1 MGFTPEQIKGRIKSV
16 AKQNNADARTLM
28 RIYMME
34 RFLERLAQ
42 SEYRDNFIIKGGIL
56 VTAMIGVAH
65 RSTMDIDTSMKNL
78 NLSAED
84 ALRVVNQVKD
94 IDLDDGVSFEVKDV
108 SNIMD
113 EMEYPGIRVTMNA
126 NVGRLITPL
135 KIDISTGDVIT
146 PRAIEFNYDLLL
158 EDRSISLWSYNLET
172 ILAEKLQT
180 VLARGI
186 LNTRMRDFYDIR
198 ILLDTYEDKVNKAVL
213 KDAFAATCKKR
224 GTDHLQ
230 EQAEEIIKIIEANT
244 KSKFVTDAMM
254 WFDKFSCKR
263 SDLIITVGRDLVET
277 VERRFNGKNVPKTVM
292 INNWIDENEIYP
304 LESDNERVV
313 AFKRKYGLDG
323 KFVIMY
329 SGNIG
334 LYYDLE
340 NLIKVVEK
348 FGAGTKTADGREVVF
363 AFVGAGSVL
372 KTLEDYVA
380 EHNMENVVFIPYQD
394 KADLIY
400 SLNAGDV
407 HWCVNAKGIKGV
419 SCPSKY
425 YGLASA
431 ARPVIGVLESGSEIR
446 CIIEDTKGGLC
457 CEPGEYDK
465 VEENI
470 RWFINRL
477 SKNYLDLLVAVLMY
491 HRGQASI
498 D

>member
-34 RFLERLAQ
+34 RFLERLAR

-198 ILLDTYEDKVNKAVL
+198 MLLDTYEDKVNKAVL

-224 GTDHLQ
+224 GTDDLQ
-230 EQAEEIIKIIEANT
+230 EQAEEIIKIIEADEQLQVLWRAYQ
-244 KSKFVTDAMM
+244 KKYSYAAD
-254 WFDKFSCKR
+254 
-263 SDLIITVGRDLVET
+263 
-277 VERRFNGKNVPKTVM
+277 
-292 INNWIDENEIYP
+292 IDYASVI
-304 LESDNERVV
+304 SGV
-313 AFKRKYGLDG
+313 RK
-323 KFVIMY
+323 
-329 SGNIG
+329 
-334 LYYDLE
+334 
-340 NLIKVVEK
+340 
-348 FGAGTKTADGREVVF
+348 
-363 AFVGAGSVL
+363 
-372 KTLEDYVA
+372 
-380 EHNMENVVFIPYQD
+380 
-394 KADLIY
+394 
-400 SLNAGDV
+400 
-407 HWCVNAKGIKGV
+407 
-419 SCPSKY
+419 
-425 YGLASA
+425 
-431 ARPVIGVLESGSEIR
+431 
-446 CIIEDTKGGLC
+446 
-457 CEPGEYDK
+457 
-465 VEENI
+465 
-470 RWFINRL
+470 
-477 SKNYLDLLVAVLMY
+477 LM
-491 HRGQASI
+491 

>member
-94 IDLDDGVSFEVKDV
+94 IDLDDGVSFDVKDV

-198 ILLDTYEDKVNKAVL
+198 MLLDTYEDKVNKAVL

-224 GTDHLQ
+224 GTDNLQ
-230 EQAEEIIKIIEANT
+230 EQAEEIIKIIEADEQLQVLWRAYQ
-244 KSKFVTDAMM
+244 KKYSYAAD
-254 WFDKFSCKR
+254 
-263 SDLIITVGRDLVET
+263 
-277 VERRFNGKNVPKTVM
+277 
-292 INNWIDENEIYP
+292 IDY
-304 LESDNERVV
+304 
-313 AFKRKYGLDG
+313 
-323 KFVIMY
+323 
-329 SGNIG
+329 
-334 LYYDLE
+334 
-340 NLIKVVEK
+340 
-348 FGAGTKTADGREVVF
+348 
-363 AFVGAGSVL
+363 
-372 KTLEDYVA
+372 
-380 EHNMENVVFIPYQD
+380 
-394 KADLIY
+394 
-400 SLNAGDV
+400 
-407 HWCVNAKGIKGV
+407 
-419 SCPSKY
+419 
-425 YGLASA
+425 ASA
-431 ARPVIGVLESGSEIR
+431 ISGVRKLMDWIR
-446 CIIEDTKGGLC
+446 
-457 CEPGEYDK
+457 
-465 VEENI
+465 
-470 RWFINRL
+470 
-477 SKNYLDLLVAVLMY
+477 
-491 HRGQASI
+491 
-498 D
+498 

>member
-34 RFLERLAQ
+34 RFLERLTQ

-158 EDRSISLWSYNLET
+158 EDRSIKLWSYNLET

-198 ILLDTYEDKVNKAVL
+198 MLVDTYEDKVNKAVL

-224 GTDHLQ
+224 GTDNLQ
-230 EQAEEIIKIIEANT
+230 EQAEEIVRIIEADEQIQVLWRAYQ
-244 KSKFVTDAMM
+244 KKYSYAADIDYASVIRGVRKLMD
-254 WFDKFSCKR
+254 
-263 SDLIITVGRDLVET
+263 
-277 VERRFNGKNVPKTVM
+277 
-292 INNWIDENEIYP
+292 WI
-304 LESDNERVV
+304 R
-313 AFKRKYGLDG
+313 
-323 KFVIMY
+323 
-329 SGNIG
+329 
-334 LYYDLE
+334 
-340 NLIKVVEK
+340 
-348 FGAGTKTADGREVVF
+348 
-363 AFVGAGSVL
+363 
-372 KTLEDYVA
+372 
-380 EHNMENVVFIPYQD
+380 
-394 KADLIY
+394 
-400 SLNAGDV
+400 
-407 HWCVNAKGIKGV
+407 
-419 SCPSKY
+419 
-425 YGLASA
+425 
-431 ARPVIGVLESGSEIR
+431 
-446 CIIEDTKGGLC
+446 
-457 CEPGEYDK
+457 
-465 VEENI
+465 
-470 RWFINRL
+470 
-477 SKNYLDLLVAVLMY
+477 
-491 HRGQASI
+491 
-498 D
+498 

>member
-198 ILLDTYEDKVNKAVL
+198 MLLDTYEDKVNKVVL
-213 KDAFAATCKKR
+213 KDAFAATCNKR

-230 EQAEEIIKIIEANT
+230 EQAEEIIKIIEADEQLRVLWRAYQ
-244 KSKFVTDAMM
+244 KKYSYAEEIDYASVISGARKLMD
-254 WFDKFSCKR
+254 
-263 SDLIITVGRDLVET
+263 
-277 VERRFNGKNVPKTVM
+277 
-292 INNWIDENEIYP
+292 WI
-304 LESDNERVV
+304 R
-313 AFKRKYGLDG
+313 
-323 KFVIMY
+323 
-329 SGNIG
+329 
-334 LYYDLE
+334 
-340 NLIKVVEK
+340 
-348 FGAGTKTADGREVVF
+348 
-363 AFVGAGSVL
+363 
-372 KTLEDYVA
+372 
-380 EHNMENVVFIPYQD
+380 
-394 KADLIY
+394 
-400 SLNAGDV
+400 
-407 HWCVNAKGIKGV
+407 
-419 SCPSKY
+419 
-425 YGLASA
+425 
-431 ARPVIGVLESGSEIR
+431 
-446 CIIEDTKGGLC
+446 
-457 CEPGEYDK
+457 
-465 VEENI
+465 
-470 RWFINRL
+470 
-477 SKNYLDLLVAVLMY
+477 
-491 HRGQASI
+491 
-498 D
+498 

>member
-84 ALRVVNQVKD
+84 ALRVVNRVKD

-198 ILLDTYEDKVNKAVL
+198 MLLDTYEDKVNKAVL

-230 EQAEEIIKIIEANT
+230 EQAEEIIKIIEADEQLQVLWRAYQ
-244 KSKFVTDAMM
+244 KKYSYAAEIDYASV
-254 WFDKFSCKR
+254 
-263 SDLIITVGRDLVET
+263 IRDVRKL
-277 VERRFNGKNVPKTVM
+277 M
-292 INNWIDENEIYP
+292 DWI
-304 LESDNERVV
+304 R
-313 AFKRKYGLDG
+313 
-323 KFVIMY
+323 
-329 SGNIG
+329 
-334 LYYDLE
+334 
-340 NLIKVVEK
+340 
-348 FGAGTKTADGREVVF
+348 
-363 AFVGAGSVL
+363 
-372 KTLEDYVA
+372 
-380 EHNMENVVFIPYQD
+380 
-394 KADLIY
+394 
-400 SLNAGDV
+400 
-407 HWCVNAKGIKGV
+407 
-419 SCPSKY
+419 
-425 YGLASA
+425 
-431 ARPVIGVLESGSEIR
+431 
-446 CIIEDTKGGLC
+446 
-457 CEPGEYDK
+457 
-465 VEENI
+465 
-470 RWFINRL
+470 
-477 SKNYLDLLVAVLMY
+477 
-491 HRGQASI
+491 
-498 D
+498 

>member
-34 RFLERLAQ
+34 RFLERLTQ

-158 EDRSISLWSYNLET
+158 EDRSIKLWSYNLET

-180 VLARGI
+180 VLARVI

-198 ILLDTYEDKVNKAVL
+198 MLVDTYEDKVNKAVL

-224 GTDHLQ
+224 GTDNLQ
-230 EQAEEIIKIIEANT
+230 EQAEEIVKIIEADEQIQVLWRAYQ
-244 KSKFVTDAMM
+244 KKYSYAADIDYASVIRGVRKLMD
-254 WFDKFSCKR
+254 
-263 SDLIITVGRDLVET
+263 
-277 VERRFNGKNVPKTVM
+277 
-292 INNWIDENEIYP
+292 WI
-304 LESDNERVV
+304 R
-313 AFKRKYGLDG
+313 
-323 KFVIMY
+323 
-329 SGNIG
+329 
-334 LYYDLE
+334 
-340 NLIKVVEK
+340 
-348 FGAGTKTADGREVVF
+348 
-363 AFVGAGSVL
+363 
-372 KTLEDYVA
+372 
-380 EHNMENVVFIPYQD
+380 
-394 KADLIY
+394 
-400 SLNAGDV
+400 
-407 HWCVNAKGIKGV
+407 
-419 SCPSKY
+419 
-425 YGLASA
+425 
-431 ARPVIGVLESGSEIR
+431 
-446 CIIEDTKGGLC
+446 
-457 CEPGEYDK
+457 
-465 VEENI
+465 
-470 RWFINRL
+470 
-477 SKNYLDLLVAVLMY
+477 
-491 HRGQASI
+491 
-498 D
+498 

>member
-42 SEYRDNFIIKGGIL
+42 SEYRDNFILKGGIL

-126 NVGRLITPL
+126 TVGRLITPL

-158 EDRSISLWSYNLET
+158 EDRSIRLWSYNLET

-198 ILLDTYEDKVNKAVL
+198 MLLDPYEDKVNKAVL

-230 EQAEEIIKIIEANT
+230 EQAEEIIKTIEADEQLQVLWRAYQ
-244 KSKFVTDAMM
+244 KKYSYAAEIDYASVISGVRKLMD
-254 WFDKFSCKR
+254 
-263 SDLIITVGRDLVET
+263 
-277 VERRFNGKNVPKTVM
+277 
-292 INNWIDENEIYP
+292 WI
-304 LESDNERVV
+304 R
-313 AFKRKYGLDG
+313 
-323 KFVIMY
+323 
-329 SGNIG
+329 
-334 LYYDLE
+334 
-340 NLIKVVEK
+340 
-348 FGAGTKTADGREVVF
+348 
-363 AFVGAGSVL
+363 
-372 KTLEDYVA
+372 
-380 EHNMENVVFIPYQD
+380 
-394 KADLIY
+394 
-400 SLNAGDV
+400 
-407 HWCVNAKGIKGV
+407 
-419 SCPSKY
+419 
-425 YGLASA
+425 
-431 ARPVIGVLESGSEIR
+431 
-446 CIIEDTKGGLC
+446 
-457 CEPGEYDK
+457 
-465 VEENI
+465 
-470 RWFINRL
+470 
-477 SKNYLDLLVAVLMY
+477 
-491 HRGQASI
+491 
-498 D
+498 

>member
-56 VTAMIGVAH
+56 VTAMIGVTH

-94 IDLDDGVSFEVKDV
+94 IDLDDGVSFDVKDV

-198 ILLDTYEDKVNKAVL
+198 MLLDTYEDKVNKAVL

-230 EQAEEIIKIIEANT
+230 EQAEEIIKIIEADEQLQVLWRAYQ
-244 KSKFVTDAMM
+244 KKYSYAAEIDYASVISGVRKLMD
-254 WFDKFSCKR
+254 
-263 SDLIITVGRDLVET
+263 
-277 VERRFNGKNVPKTVM
+277 
-292 INNWIDENEIYP
+292 WI
-304 LESDNERVV
+304 R
-313 AFKRKYGLDG
+313 
-323 KFVIMY
+323 
-329 SGNIG
+329 
-334 LYYDLE
+334 
-340 NLIKVVEK
+340 
-348 FGAGTKTADGREVVF
+348 
-363 AFVGAGSVL
+363 
-372 KTLEDYVA
+372 
-380 EHNMENVVFIPYQD
+380 
-394 KADLIY
+394 
-400 SLNAGDV
+400 
-407 HWCVNAKGIKGV
+407 
-419 SCPSKY
+419 
-425 YGLASA
+425 
-431 ARPVIGVLESGSEIR
+431 
-446 CIIEDTKGGLC
+446 
-457 CEPGEYDK
+457 
-465 VEENI
+465 
-470 RWFINRL
+470 
-477 SKNYLDLLVAVLMY
+477 
-491 HRGQASI
+491 
-498 D
+498 

>member
-94 IDLDDGVSFEVKDV
+94 IDLDDGVSFDVKDV

-158 EDRSISLWSYNLET
+158 EDRSISLWPYNLET

-198 ILLDTYEDKVNKAVL
+198 MLLDTYEDKVNKVVL
-213 KDAFAATCKKR
+213 KDAFAATCNKR

-230 EQAEEIIKIIEANT
+230 EQAEEIIKIIEANEQLQVLWRAYE
-244 KSKFVTDAMM
+244 KKYSYAAEIDYASV
-254 WFDKFSCKR
+254 
-263 SDLIITVGRDLVET
+263 I
-277 VERRFNGKNVPKTVM
+277 NGVRKLM
-292 INNWIDENEIYP
+292 NWI
-304 LESDNERVV
+304 R
-313 AFKRKYGLDG
+313 
-323 KFVIMY
+323 
-329 SGNIG
+329 
-334 LYYDLE
+334 
-340 NLIKVVEK
+340 
-348 FGAGTKTADGREVVF
+348 
-363 AFVGAGSVL
+363 
-372 KTLEDYVA
+372 
-380 EHNMENVVFIPYQD
+380 
-394 KADLIY
+394 
-400 SLNAGDV
+400 
-407 HWCVNAKGIKGV
+407 
-419 SCPSKY
+419 
-425 YGLASA
+425 
-431 ARPVIGVLESGSEIR
+431 
-446 CIIEDTKGGLC
+446 
-457 CEPGEYDK
+457 
-465 VEENI
+465 
-470 RWFINRL
+470 
-477 SKNYLDLLVAVLMY
+477 
-491 HRGQASI
+491 
-498 D
+498 

>member
-34 RFLERLAQ
+34 RFLERLTQ

-158 EDRSISLWSYNLET
+158 EDRSIKLWSYNLET

-180 VLARGI
+180 VLARSI

-198 ILLDTYEDKVNKAVL
+198 MLVDTYEDKVNKAVL

-224 GTDHLQ
+224 GTDNLQ
-230 EQAEEIIKIIEANT
+230 EQAEEIVKIIEADEQIQVLWRAYQ
-244 KSKFVTDAMM
+244 KKYSYAADIDYASVIRGVRKLMD
-254 WFDKFSCKR
+254 
-263 SDLIITVGRDLVET
+263 
-277 VERRFNGKNVPKTVM
+277 
-292 INNWIDENEIYP
+292 WI
-304 LESDNERVV
+304 R
-313 AFKRKYGLDG
+313 
-323 KFVIMY
+323 
-329 SGNIG
+329 
-334 LYYDLE
+334 
-340 NLIKVVEK
+340 
-348 FGAGTKTADGREVVF
+348 
-363 AFVGAGSVL
+363 
-372 KTLEDYVA
+372 
-380 EHNMENVVFIPYQD
+380 
-394 KADLIY
+394 
-400 SLNAGDV
+400 
-407 HWCVNAKGIKGV
+407 
-419 SCPSKY
+419 
-425 YGLASA
+425 
-431 ARPVIGVLESGSEIR
+431 
-446 CIIEDTKGGLC
+446 
-457 CEPGEYDK
+457 
-465 VEENI
+465 
-470 RWFINRL
+470 
-477 SKNYLDLLVAVLMY
+477 
-491 HRGQASI
+491 
-498 D
+498 

>member
-94 IDLDDGVSFEVKDV
+94 IDLDDGVSFDVKDV

-198 ILLDTYEDKVNKAVL
+198 MLLDTYEDKVNKVVL

-224 GTDHLQ
+224 ETDHLQ
-230 EQAEEIIKIIEANT
+230 EQAEEILKIIEADEQLQVLWRAYQ
-244 KSKFVTDAMM
+244 KKYSYAAEIDYASVISGVRKLMD
-254 WFDKFSCKR
+254 
-263 SDLIITVGRDLVET
+263 
-277 VERRFNGKNVPKTVM
+277 
-292 INNWIDENEIYP
+292 WI
-304 LESDNERVV
+304 R
-313 AFKRKYGLDG
+313 
-323 KFVIMY
+323 
-329 SGNIG
+329 
-334 LYYDLE
+334 
-340 NLIKVVEK
+340 
-348 FGAGTKTADGREVVF
+348 
-363 AFVGAGSVL
+363 
-372 KTLEDYVA
+372 
-380 EHNMENVVFIPYQD
+380 
-394 KADLIY
+394 
-400 SLNAGDV
+400 
-407 HWCVNAKGIKGV
+407 
-419 SCPSKY
+419 
-425 YGLASA
+425 
-431 ARPVIGVLESGSEIR
+431 
-446 CIIEDTKGGLC
+446 
-457 CEPGEYDK
+457 
-465 VEENI
+465 
-470 RWFINRL
+470 
-477 SKNYLDLLVAVLMY
+477 
-491 HRGQASI
+491 
-498 D
+498 

>member
-198 ILLDTYEDKVNKAVL
+198 MLLDTYEDKVNKAVL

-230 EQAEEIIKIIEANT
+230 EQADDIIKII
-244 KSKFVTDAMM
+244 DADEQLQVLWRAYQKKYSYAAEIDYASVISGVRKLM
-254 WFDKFSCKR
+254 D
-263 SDLIITVGRDLVET
+263 
-277 VERRFNGKNVPKTVM
+277 
-292 INNWIDENEIYP
+292 WI
-304 LESDNERVV
+304 R
-313 AFKRKYGLDG
+313 
-323 KFVIMY
+323 
-329 SGNIG
+329 
-334 LYYDLE
+334 
-340 NLIKVVEK
+340 
-348 FGAGTKTADGREVVF
+348 
-363 AFVGAGSVL
+363 
-372 KTLEDYVA
+372 
-380 EHNMENVVFIPYQD
+380 
-394 KADLIY
+394 
-400 SLNAGDV
+400 
-407 HWCVNAKGIKGV
+407 
-419 SCPSKY
+419 
-425 YGLASA
+425 
-431 ARPVIGVLESGSEIR
+431 
-446 CIIEDTKGGLC
+446 
-457 CEPGEYDK
+457 
-465 VEENI
+465 
-470 RWFINRL
+470 
-477 SKNYLDLLVAVLMY
+477 
-491 HRGQASI
+491 
-498 D
+498 

>member
-34 RFLERLAQ
+34 RFLERLTQ

-65 RSTMDIDTSMKNL
+65 RSTMDIDTSMNNL

-94 IDLDDGVSFEVKDV
+94 IDLDDGVSFEVKDI

-198 ILLDTYEDKVNKAVL
+198 MLLDTYEDKVNKAVL

-224 GTDHLQ
+224 ETDHLQ
-230 EQAEEIIKIIEANT
+230 EQAEDIIKII
-244 KSKFVTDAMM
+244 DADEQLQVLWRAYQKKYSYAAEIDYASVISGVRKLM
-254 WFDKFSCKR
+254 D
-263 SDLIITVGRDLVET
+263 
-277 VERRFNGKNVPKTVM
+277 
-292 INNWIDENEIYP
+292 WI
-304 LESDNERVV
+304 R
-313 AFKRKYGLDG
+313 
-323 KFVIMY
+323 
-329 SGNIG
+329 
-334 LYYDLE
+334 
-340 NLIKVVEK
+340 
-348 FGAGTKTADGREVVF
+348 
-363 AFVGAGSVL
+363 
-372 KTLEDYVA
+372 
-380 EHNMENVVFIPYQD
+380 
-394 KADLIY
+394 
-400 SLNAGDV
+400 
-407 HWCVNAKGIKGV
+407 
-419 SCPSKY
+419 
-425 YGLASA
+425 
-431 ARPVIGVLESGSEIR
+431 
-446 CIIEDTKGGLC
+446 
-457 CEPGEYDK
+457 
-465 VEENI
+465 
-470 RWFINRL
+470 
-477 SKNYLDLLVAVLMY
+477 
-491 HRGQASI
+491 
-498 D
+498 

>member
-16 AKQNNADARTLM
+16 AKQNNADARILM

-94 IDLDDGVSFEVKDV
+94 IDLDDGVSFDVKDV

-198 ILLDTYEDKVNKAVL
+198 MLLDTYEDKVNKVVL
-213 KDAFAATCKKR
+213 KDAFAATCNKR

-230 EQAEEIIKIIEANT
+230 EQAEEIIKIIEANEQLQVLWRAYE
-244 KSKFVTDAMM
+244 KKYSYAADIDYASVISGVRKLMD
-254 WFDKFSCKR
+254 
-263 SDLIITVGRDLVET
+263 
-277 VERRFNGKNVPKTVM
+277 
-292 INNWIDENEIYP
+292 WI
-304 LESDNERVV
+304 R
-313 AFKRKYGLDG
+313 
-323 KFVIMY
+323 
-329 SGNIG
+329 
-334 LYYDLE
+334 
-340 NLIKVVEK
+340 
-348 FGAGTKTADGREVVF
+348 
-363 AFVGAGSVL
+363 
-372 KTLEDYVA
+372 
-380 EHNMENVVFIPYQD
+380 
-394 KADLIY
+394 
-400 SLNAGDV
+400 
-407 HWCVNAKGIKGV
+407 
-419 SCPSKY
+419 
-425 YGLASA
+425 
-431 ARPVIGVLESGSEIR
+431 
-446 CIIEDTKGGLC
+446 
-457 CEPGEYDK
+457 
-465 VEENI
+465 
-470 RWFINRL
+470 
-477 SKNYLDLLVAVLMY
+477 
-491 HRGQASI
+491 
-498 D
+498 

>member
-126 NVGRLITPL
+126 NVGKLITPL

-198 ILLDTYEDKVNKAVL
+198 MLLDTYEDKVNKAVL

-230 EQAEEIIKIIEANT
+230 EQAEEIIKIIEADEQLQVLWRAYQ
-244 KSKFVTDAMM
+244 KKYSYAAEIDYASV
-254 WFDKFSCKR
+254 
-263 SDLIITVGRDLVET
+263 I
-277 VERRFNGKNVPKTVM
+277 NGVRKLM
-292 INNWIDENEIYP
+292 DWI
-304 LESDNERVV
+304 R
-313 AFKRKYGLDG
+313 
-323 KFVIMY
+323 
-329 SGNIG
+329 
-334 LYYDLE
+334 
-340 NLIKVVEK
+340 
-348 FGAGTKTADGREVVF
+348 
-363 AFVGAGSVL
+363 
-372 KTLEDYVA
+372 
-380 EHNMENVVFIPYQD
+380 
-394 KADLIY
+394 
-400 SLNAGDV
+400 
-407 HWCVNAKGIKGV
+407 
-419 SCPSKY
+419 
-425 YGLASA
+425 
-431 ARPVIGVLESGSEIR
+431 
-446 CIIEDTKGGLC
+446 
-457 CEPGEYDK
+457 
-465 VEENI
+465 
-470 RWFINRL
+470 
-477 SKNYLDLLVAVLMY
+477 
-491 HRGQASI
+491 
-498 D
+498 

>member
-84 ALRVVNQVKD
+84 ALRVVNRVKD
-94 IDLDDGVSFEVKDV
+94 IDLDDGVSFDVKDV

-198 ILLDTYEDKVNKAVL
+198 MLLDTYEDKVNKAVL

-230 EQAEEIIKIIEANT
+230 EQAEEIIKIIEADEQLQVLWRAYQM
-244 KSKFVTDAMM
+244 KYSYAAEIDYASVISGVRKLMD
-254 WFDKFSCKR
+254 
-263 SDLIITVGRDLVET
+263 
-277 VERRFNGKNVPKTVM
+277 
-292 INNWIDENEIYP
+292 WI
-304 LESDNERVV
+304 R
-313 AFKRKYGLDG
+313 
-323 KFVIMY
+323 
-329 SGNIG
+329 
-334 LYYDLE
+334 
-340 NLIKVVEK
+340 
-348 FGAGTKTADGREVVF
+348 
-363 AFVGAGSVL
+363 
-372 KTLEDYVA
+372 
-380 EHNMENVVFIPYQD
+380 
-394 KADLIY
+394 
-400 SLNAGDV
+400 
-407 HWCVNAKGIKGV
+407 
-419 SCPSKY
+419 
-425 YGLASA
+425 
-431 ARPVIGVLESGSEIR
+431 
-446 CIIEDTKGGLC
+446 
-457 CEPGEYDK
+457 
-465 VEENI
+465 
-470 RWFINRL
+470 
-477 SKNYLDLLVAVLMY
+477 
-491 HRGQASI
+491 
-498 D
+498 

>member
-94 IDLDDGVSFEVKDV
+94 IDLDDGVSFDVKDV

-198 ILLDTYEDKVNKAVL
+198 MLLDTYEDKVNKVVL
-213 KDAFAATCKKR
+213 KDAFAATCNKR

-230 EQAEEIIKIIEANT
+230 EQAEEIIKIIEADEQLQVLWRAYE
-244 KSKFVTDAMM
+244 KKYSYAAEIDYASV
-254 WFDKFSCKR
+254 
-263 SDLIITVGRDLVET
+263 I
-277 VERRFNGKNVPKTVM
+277 NGVRKLM
-292 INNWIDENEIYP
+292 NWI
-304 LESDNERVV
+304 R
-313 AFKRKYGLDG
+313 
-323 KFVIMY
+323 
-329 SGNIG
+329 
-334 LYYDLE
+334 
-340 NLIKVVEK
+340 
-348 FGAGTKTADGREVVF
+348 
-363 AFVGAGSVL
+363 
-372 KTLEDYVA
+372 
-380 EHNMENVVFIPYQD
+380 
-394 KADLIY
+394 
-400 SLNAGDV
+400 
-407 HWCVNAKGIKGV
+407 
-419 SCPSKY
+419 
-425 YGLASA
+425 
-431 ARPVIGVLESGSEIR
+431 
-446 CIIEDTKGGLC
+446 
-457 CEPGEYDK
+457 
-465 VEENI
+465 
-470 RWFINRL
+470 
-477 SKNYLDLLVAVLMY
+477 
-491 HRGQASI
+491 
-498 D
+498 

>member
-1 MGFTPEQIKGRIKSV
+1 MGFTPEQIKGRIKSI

-113 EMEYPGIRVTMNA
+113 EMEYPGIRITMNA
-126 NVGRLITPL
+126 NVGKLITPL

-158 EDRSISLWSYNLET
+158 ENRSIRLWSYNLET

-198 ILLDTYEDKVNKAVL
+198 MLLDTYEDKVNKAVL

-224 GTDHLQ
+224 GTDNLQ
-230 EQAEEIIKIIEANT
+230 EQAEEIVKIIEADEQLQVLWRAYQKKYSYAAEIDYT
-244 KSKFVTDAMM
+244 SVISGVRKLM
-254 WFDKFSCKR
+254 
-263 SDLIITVGRDLVET
+263 
-277 VERRFNGKNVPKTVM
+277 
-292 INNWIDENEIYP
+292 NWI
-304 LESDNERVV
+304 R
-313 AFKRKYGLDG
+313 
-323 KFVIMY
+323 
-329 SGNIG
+329 
-334 LYYDLE
+334 
-340 NLIKVVEK
+340 
-348 FGAGTKTADGREVVF
+348 
-363 AFVGAGSVL
+363 
-372 KTLEDYVA
+372 
-380 EHNMENVVFIPYQD
+380 
-394 KADLIY
+394 
-400 SLNAGDV
+400 
-407 HWCVNAKGIKGV
+407 
-419 SCPSKY
+419 
-425 YGLASA
+425 
-431 ARPVIGVLESGSEIR
+431 
-446 CIIEDTKGGLC
+446 
-457 CEPGEYDK
+457 
-465 VEENI
+465 
-470 RWFINRL
+470 
-477 SKNYLDLLVAVLMY
+477 
-491 HRGQASI
+491 
-498 D
+498 

>member
-198 ILLDTYEDKVNKAVL
+198 MLLDTYEDKVNKAVL

-230 EQAEEIIKIIEANT
+230 EQAEEIIKIIEADEQLQVLWRAYQ
-244 KSKFVTDAMM
+244 KKYSYAAEIDYASVISGVRELMD
-254 WFDKFSCKR
+254 
-263 SDLIITVGRDLVET
+263 
-277 VERRFNGKNVPKTVM
+277 
-292 INNWIDENEIYP
+292 WI
-304 LESDNERVV
+304 R
-313 AFKRKYGLDG
+313 
-323 KFVIMY
+323 
-329 SGNIG
+329 
-334 LYYDLE
+334 
-340 NLIKVVEK
+340 
-348 FGAGTKTADGREVVF
+348 
-363 AFVGAGSVL
+363 
-372 KTLEDYVA
+372 
-380 EHNMENVVFIPYQD
+380 
-394 KADLIY
+394 
-400 SLNAGDV
+400 
-407 HWCVNAKGIKGV
+407 
-419 SCPSKY
+419 
-425 YGLASA
+425 
-431 ARPVIGVLESGSEIR
+431 
-446 CIIEDTKGGLC
+446 
-457 CEPGEYDK
+457 
-465 VEENI
+465 
-470 RWFINRL
+470 
-477 SKNYLDLLVAVLMY
+477 
-491 HRGQASI
+491 
-498 D
+498 

>member
-158 EDRSISLWSYNLET
+158 EDRSINLWSYNLET

-180 VLARGI
+180 VFARGI

-198 ILLDTYEDKVNKAVL
+198 MLLDTYEDKVNKAVL

-230 EQAEEIIKIIEANT
+230 EQAEEIIKIIEADEQLQVLWRAYQ
-244 KSKFVTDAMM
+244 KKYSYAAEIDYASVISGVKKLMD
-254 WFDKFSCKR
+254 
-263 SDLIITVGRDLVET
+263 
-277 VERRFNGKNVPKTVM
+277 
-292 INNWIDENEIYP
+292 WI
-304 LESDNERVV
+304 
-313 AFKRKYGLDG
+313 
-323 KFVIMY
+323 
-329 SGNIG
+329 
-334 LYYDLE
+334 
-340 NLIKVVEK
+340 
-348 FGAGTKTADGREVVF
+348 
-363 AFVGAGSVL
+363 
-372 KTLEDYVA
+372 
-380 EHNMENVVFIPYQD
+380 Q
-394 KADLIY
+394 
-400 SLNAGDV
+400 
-407 HWCVNAKGIKGV
+407 
-419 SCPSKY
+419 
-425 YGLASA
+425 
-431 ARPVIGVLESGSEIR
+431 
-446 CIIEDTKGGLC
+446 
-457 CEPGEYDK
+457 
-465 VEENI
+465 
-470 RWFINRL
+470 
-477 SKNYLDLLVAVLMY
+477 
-491 HRGQASI
+491 
-498 D
+498 

>member
-198 ILLDTYEDKVNKAVL
+198 MLLDTYEDKINKAVL

-230 EQAEEIIKIIEANT
+230 EQAEEIIKIIEANEQLQVLWRAYE
-244 KSKFVTDAMM
+244 KKYSYAADIDYASVISGVRKLMD
-254 WFDKFSCKR
+254 
-263 SDLIITVGRDLVET
+263 
-277 VERRFNGKNVPKTVM
+277 
-292 INNWIDENEIYP
+292 WI
-304 LESDNERVV
+304 R
-313 AFKRKYGLDG
+313 
-323 KFVIMY
+323 
-329 SGNIG
+329 
-334 LYYDLE
+334 
-340 NLIKVVEK
+340 
-348 FGAGTKTADGREVVF
+348 
-363 AFVGAGSVL
+363 
-372 KTLEDYVA
+372 
-380 EHNMENVVFIPYQD
+380 
-394 KADLIY
+394 
-400 SLNAGDV
+400 
-407 HWCVNAKGIKGV
+407 
-419 SCPSKY
+419 
-425 YGLASA
+425 
-431 ARPVIGVLESGSEIR
+431 
-446 CIIEDTKGGLC
+446 
-457 CEPGEYDK
+457 
-465 VEENI
+465 
-470 RWFINRL
+470 
-477 SKNYLDLLVAVLMY
+477 
-491 HRGQASI
+491 
-498 D
+498 

>member
-198 ILLDTYEDKVNKAVL
+198 MLVDTYEDKVNKAVL

-230 EQAEEIIKIIEANT
+230 EQAEEIIKIIEADEQLQVLWRAYQ
-244 KSKFVTDAMM
+244 KKYSYAAEIDYASV
-254 WFDKFSCKR
+254 
-263 SDLIITVGRDLVET
+263 I
-277 VERRFNGKNVPKTVM
+277 NGVRKLM
-292 INNWIDENEIYP
+292 DWI
-304 LESDNERVV
+304 R
-313 AFKRKYGLDG
+313 
-323 KFVIMY
+323 
-329 SGNIG
+329 
-334 LYYDLE
+334 
-340 NLIKVVEK
+340 
-348 FGAGTKTADGREVVF
+348 
-363 AFVGAGSVL
+363 
-372 KTLEDYVA
+372 
-380 EHNMENVVFIPYQD
+380 
-394 KADLIY
+394 
-400 SLNAGDV
+400 
-407 HWCVNAKGIKGV
+407 
-419 SCPSKY
+419 
-425 YGLASA
+425 
-431 ARPVIGVLESGSEIR
+431 
-446 CIIEDTKGGLC
+446 
-457 CEPGEYDK
+457 
-465 VEENI
+465 
-470 RWFINRL
+470 
-477 SKNYLDLLVAVLMY
+477 
-491 HRGQASI
+491 
-498 D
+498 

>member
-16 AKQNNADARTLM
+16 AKQNNADARTLI

-34 RFLERLAQ
+34 RFLERLTQ

-158 EDRSISLWSYNLET
+158 EDRSIKLWSYNLET

-198 ILLDTYEDKVNKAVL
+198 MLVDTYEDKVNKAVL

-224 GTDHLQ
+224 GTDNLQ
-230 EQAEEIIKIIEANT
+230 EQAEEIVKIIEADEQIQVLWRAYQ
-244 KSKFVTDAMM
+244 KKYSYAADIDYASVIRGVRKLMD
-254 WFDKFSCKR
+254 
-263 SDLIITVGRDLVET
+263 
-277 VERRFNGKNVPKTVM
+277 
-292 INNWIDENEIYP
+292 WI
-304 LESDNERVV
+304 R
-313 AFKRKYGLDG
+313 
-323 KFVIMY
+323 
-329 SGNIG
+329 
-334 LYYDLE
+334 
-340 NLIKVVEK
+340 
-348 FGAGTKTADGREVVF
+348 
-363 AFVGAGSVL
+363 
-372 KTLEDYVA
+372 
-380 EHNMENVVFIPYQD
+380 
-394 KADLIY
+394 
-400 SLNAGDV
+400 
-407 HWCVNAKGIKGV
+407 
-419 SCPSKY
+419 
-425 YGLASA
+425 
-431 ARPVIGVLESGSEIR
+431 
-446 CIIEDTKGGLC
+446 
-457 CEPGEYDK
+457 
-465 VEENI
+465 
-470 RWFINRL
+470 
-477 SKNYLDLLVAVLMY
+477 
-491 HRGQASI
+491 
-498 D
+498 

>member
-84 ALRVVNQVKD
+84 ALRVVNRVKD
-94 IDLDDGVSFEVKDV
+94 IDLDDGVSFDVKDV

-146 PRAIEFNYDLLL
+146 PQAIEFNYDLLL

-198 ILLDTYEDKVNKAVL
+198 MLLDTYEDKVNKAVL

-230 EQAEEIIKIIEANT
+230 EQAEEIIKIIEADEQLQVLWRAYQ
-244 KSKFVTDAMM
+244 KKYSYAAEIDYASVISGVRKLMD
-254 WFDKFSCKR
+254 
-263 SDLIITVGRDLVET
+263 
-277 VERRFNGKNVPKTVM
+277 
-292 INNWIDENEIYP
+292 WI
-304 LESDNERVV
+304 R
-313 AFKRKYGLDG
+313 
-323 KFVIMY
+323 
-329 SGNIG
+329 
-334 LYYDLE
+334 
-340 NLIKVVEK
+340 
-348 FGAGTKTADGREVVF
+348 
-363 AFVGAGSVL
+363 
-372 KTLEDYVA
+372 
-380 EHNMENVVFIPYQD
+380 
-394 KADLIY
+394 
-400 SLNAGDV
+400 
-407 HWCVNAKGIKGV
+407 
-419 SCPSKY
+419 
-425 YGLASA
+425 
-431 ARPVIGVLESGSEIR
+431 
-446 CIIEDTKGGLC
+446 
-457 CEPGEYDK
+457 
-465 VEENI
+465 
-470 RWFINRL
+470 
-477 SKNYLDLLVAVLMY
+477 
-491 HRGQASI
+491 
-498 D
+498 

>member
-56 VTAMIGVAH
+56 VTAMIGVVH

-198 ILLDTYEDKVNKAVL
+198 MLLDTYEDKVNKAVL

-230 EQAEEIIKIIEANT
+230 EQAEEIIKIIEA
-244 KSKFVTDAMM
+244 
-254 WFDKFSCKR
+254 
-263 SDLIITVGRDLVET
+263 
-277 VERRFNGKNVPKTVM
+277 
-292 INNWIDENEIYP
+292 DEQLQVLWRAYQKKYSYAAEI
-304 LESDNERVV
+304 
-313 AFKRKYGLDG
+313 
-323 KFVIMY
+323 
-329 SGNIG
+329 
-334 LYYDLE
+334 
-340 NLIKVVEK
+340 
-348 FGAGTKTADGREVVF
+348 
-363 AFVGAGSVL
+363 
-372 KTLEDYVA
+372 DYVS
-380 EHNMENVVFIPYQD
+380 VI
-394 KADLIY
+394 
-400 SLNAGDV
+400 S
-407 HWCVNAKGIKGV
+407 GV
-419 SCPSKY
+419 RK
-425 YGLASA
+425 LMDW
-431 ARPVIGVLESGSEIR
+431 IR
-446 CIIEDTKGGLC
+446 
-457 CEPGEYDK
+457 
-465 VEENI
+465 
-470 RWFINRL
+470 
-477 SKNYLDLLVAVLMY
+477 
-491 HRGQASI
+491 
-498 D
+498 

>member
-28 RIYMME
+28 RIYMKE

-94 IDLDDGVSFEVKDV
+94 IDLDDGVSFDVKDV

-198 ILLDTYEDKVNKAVL
+198 MLLDTYEDKVNKAVL

-230 EQAEEIIKIIEANT
+230 EQAEEIIKIIEADEQLQVLWRAYQ
-244 KSKFVTDAMM
+244 KKYSYAAEIDYASVISGVRKLM
-254 WFDKFSCKR
+254 
-263 SDLIITVGRDLVET
+263 
-277 VERRFNGKNVPKTVM
+277 
-292 INNWIDENEIYP
+292 NWI
-304 LESDNERVV
+304 R
-313 AFKRKYGLDG
+313 
-323 KFVIMY
+323 
-329 SGNIG
+329 
-334 LYYDLE
+334 
-340 NLIKVVEK
+340 
-348 FGAGTKTADGREVVF
+348 
-363 AFVGAGSVL
+363 
-372 KTLEDYVA
+372 
-380 EHNMENVVFIPYQD
+380 
-394 KADLIY
+394 
-400 SLNAGDV
+400 
-407 HWCVNAKGIKGV
+407 
-419 SCPSKY
+419 
-425 YGLASA
+425 
-431 ARPVIGVLESGSEIR
+431 
-446 CIIEDTKGGLC
+446 
-457 CEPGEYDK
+457 
-465 VEENI
+465 
-470 RWFINRL
+470 
-477 SKNYLDLLVAVLMY
+477 
-491 HRGQASI
+491 
-498 D
+498 

>member
-34 RFLERLAQ
+34 RFLERLTQ

-94 IDLDDGVSFEVKDV
+94 IDLDDGVSFDVKDV

-186 LNTRMRDFYDIR
+186 LNTRMRDVYDIR
-198 ILLDTYEDKVNKAVL
+198 MLLDTYEDKVNKAVL

-230 EQAEEIIKIIEANT
+230 EQAEEIIKIIEANEQLQVLWRAYE
-244 KSKFVTDAMM
+244 KKYSYAADIDYASVISGVRKLMD
-254 WFDKFSCKR
+254 
-263 SDLIITVGRDLVET
+263 
-277 VERRFNGKNVPKTVM
+277 
-292 INNWIDENEIYP
+292 WI
-304 LESDNERVV
+304 R
-313 AFKRKYGLDG
+313 
-323 KFVIMY
+323 
-329 SGNIG
+329 
-334 LYYDLE
+334 
-340 NLIKVVEK
+340 
-348 FGAGTKTADGREVVF
+348 
-363 AFVGAGSVL
+363 
-372 KTLEDYVA
+372 
-380 EHNMENVVFIPYQD
+380 
-394 KADLIY
+394 
-400 SLNAGDV
+400 
-407 HWCVNAKGIKGV
+407 
-419 SCPSKY
+419 
-425 YGLASA
+425 
-431 ARPVIGVLESGSEIR
+431 
-446 CIIEDTKGGLC
+446 
-457 CEPGEYDK
+457 
-465 VEENI
+465 
-470 RWFINRL
+470 
-477 SKNYLDLLVAVLMY
+477 
-491 HRGQASI
+491 
-498 D
+498 

>member
-84 ALRVVNQVKD
+84 ALRVVNRVKD

-198 ILLDTYEDKVNKAVL
+198 MLLDTYEDKANKAVL

-230 EQAEEIIKIIEANT
+230 EQAEEIIKIIEADEQLRVLWRAYQ
-244 KSKFVTDAMM
+244 KKYSYAAEIDYASVISGVRKLMD
-254 WFDKFSCKR
+254 
-263 SDLIITVGRDLVET
+263 
-277 VERRFNGKNVPKTVM
+277 
-292 INNWIDENEIYP
+292 WI
-304 LESDNERVV
+304 R
-313 AFKRKYGLDG
+313 
-323 KFVIMY
+323 
-329 SGNIG
+329 
-334 LYYDLE
+334 
-340 NLIKVVEK
+340 
-348 FGAGTKTADGREVVF
+348 
-363 AFVGAGSVL
+363 
-372 KTLEDYVA
+372 
-380 EHNMENVVFIPYQD
+380 
-394 KADLIY
+394 
-400 SLNAGDV
+400 
-407 HWCVNAKGIKGV
+407 
-419 SCPSKY
+419 
-425 YGLASA
+425 
-431 ARPVIGVLESGSEIR
+431 
-446 CIIEDTKGGLC
+446 
-457 CEPGEYDK
+457 
-465 VEENI
+465 
-470 RWFINRL
+470 
-477 SKNYLDLLVAVLMY
+477 
-491 HRGQASI
+491 
-498 D
+498 

>member
-84 ALRVVNQVKD
+84 ALRVVNRVKD

-198 ILLDTYEDKVNKAVL
+198 MLLDTYEDKVNKAVL

-230 EQAEEIIKIIEANT
+230 EQAEEIIKIIEANEQLQVLWRAYQ
-244 KSKFVTDAMM
+244 KKYSYAAEIDYASVISGVRKLMD
-254 WFDKFSCKR
+254 
-263 SDLIITVGRDLVET
+263 
-277 VERRFNGKNVPKTVM
+277 
-292 INNWIDENEIYP
+292 WI
-304 LESDNERVV
+304 R
-313 AFKRKYGLDG
+313 
-323 KFVIMY
+323 
-329 SGNIG
+329 
-334 LYYDLE
+334 
-340 NLIKVVEK
+340 
-348 FGAGTKTADGREVVF
+348 
-363 AFVGAGSVL
+363 
-372 KTLEDYVA
+372 
-380 EHNMENVVFIPYQD
+380 
-394 KADLIY
+394 
-400 SLNAGDV
+400 
-407 HWCVNAKGIKGV
+407 
-419 SCPSKY
+419 
-425 YGLASA
+425 
-431 ARPVIGVLESGSEIR
+431 
-446 CIIEDTKGGLC
+446 
-457 CEPGEYDK
+457 
-465 VEENI
+465 
-470 RWFINRL
+470 
-477 SKNYLDLLVAVLMY
+477 
-491 HRGQASI
+491 
-498 D
+498 

>member
-94 IDLDDGVSFEVKDV
+94 IDLDDGVSFDVKDV

-198 ILLDTYEDKVNKAVL
+198 MLLDTYEDKVNKVVL
-213 KDAFAATCKKR
+213 KDAFAATCNKR

-230 EQAEEIIKIIEANT
+230 EQAEEIIKIIEADEQLQVLWRAYQ
-244 KSKFVTDAMM
+244 KKYSYAA
-254 WFDKFSCKR
+254 
-263 SDLIITVGRDLVET
+263 E
-277 VERRFNGKNVPKTVM
+277 
-292 INNWIDENEIYP
+292 IDY
-304 LESDNERVV
+304 
-313 AFKRKYGLDG
+313 A
-323 KFVIMY
+323 
-329 SGNIG
+329 
-334 LYYDLE
+334 
-340 NLIKVVEK
+340 
-348 FGAGTKTADGREVVF
+348 
-363 AFVGAGSVL
+363 SV
-372 KTLEDYVA
+372 
-380 EHNMENVVFIPYQD
+380 
-394 KADLIY
+394 
-400 SLNAGDV
+400 
-407 HWCVNAKGIKGV
+407 IKGV
-419 SCPSKY
+419 RK
-425 YGLASA
+425 LMNW
-431 ARPVIGVLESGSEIR
+431 IR
-446 CIIEDTKGGLC
+446 
-457 CEPGEYDK
+457 
-465 VEENI
+465 
-470 RWFINRL
+470 
-477 SKNYLDLLVAVLMY
+477 
-491 HRGQASI
+491 
-498 D
+498 

>member
-158 EDRSISLWSYNLET
+158 EDRSIGLWSYNLET

-198 ILLDTYEDKVNKAVL
+198 MLLDTYEDKVNKAVL

-230 EQAEEIIKIIEANT
+230 EQAEEIIKIIEADEQLQVLWRAYQ
-244 KSKFVTDAMM
+244 KKYSYAADIDYASVISGVRKLMD
-254 WFDKFSCKR
+254 
-263 SDLIITVGRDLVET
+263 
-277 VERRFNGKNVPKTVM
+277 
-292 INNWIDENEIYP
+292 WI
-304 LESDNERVV
+304 R
-313 AFKRKYGLDG
+313 
-323 KFVIMY
+323 
-329 SGNIG
+329 
-334 LYYDLE
+334 
-340 NLIKVVEK
+340 
-348 FGAGTKTADGREVVF
+348 
-363 AFVGAGSVL
+363 
-372 KTLEDYVA
+372 
-380 EHNMENVVFIPYQD
+380 
-394 KADLIY
+394 
-400 SLNAGDV
+400 
-407 HWCVNAKGIKGV
+407 
-419 SCPSKY
+419 
-425 YGLASA
+425 
-431 ARPVIGVLESGSEIR
+431 
-446 CIIEDTKGGLC
+446 
-457 CEPGEYDK
+457 
-465 VEENI
+465 
-470 RWFINRL
+470 
-477 SKNYLDLLVAVLMY
+477 
-491 HRGQASI
+491 
-498 D
+498 

>member
-34 RFLERLAQ
+34 RFLERLTQ

-84 ALRVVNQVKD
+84 ALQVVNQVKD

-198 ILLDTYEDKVNKAVL
+198 MLLDTYEDKVNKAVL

-230 EQAEEIIKIIEANT
+230 EQAEEIIKIIEADEQLQVLWRAYQ
-244 KSKFVTDAMM
+244 KKYSYAAEIDYASVISGVRKLMD
-254 WFDKFSCKR
+254 
-263 SDLIITVGRDLVET
+263 
-277 VERRFNGKNVPKTVM
+277 
-292 INNWIDENEIYP
+292 WI
-304 LESDNERVV
+304 R
-313 AFKRKYGLDG
+313 
-323 KFVIMY
+323 
-329 SGNIG
+329 
-334 LYYDLE
+334 
-340 NLIKVVEK
+340 
-348 FGAGTKTADGREVVF
+348 
-363 AFVGAGSVL
+363 
-372 KTLEDYVA
+372 
-380 EHNMENVVFIPYQD
+380 
-394 KADLIY
+394 
-400 SLNAGDV
+400 
-407 HWCVNAKGIKGV
+407 
-419 SCPSKY
+419 
-425 YGLASA
+425 
-431 ARPVIGVLESGSEIR
+431 
-446 CIIEDTKGGLC
+446 
-457 CEPGEYDK
+457 
-465 VEENI
+465 
-470 RWFINRL
+470 
-477 SKNYLDLLVAVLMY
+477 
-491 HRGQASI
+491 
-498 D
+498 